1 MKRIVLFLSFVIFV
15 SCAQNSLIG
24 KTLNY
29 NTIPVGE
36 SQESGTDSSYFI
48 ENDLELTV
56 SPLISAPIG
65 VTASKGDFEDRIE
78 ITWKPV
84 VYGNKSALY
93 YVYRSVDNKN
103 YVLLNSSPL
112 YSNAYT
118 QYLDSDG
125 LDAEAVYY
133 YRVRAYSDAY
143 DIAGH
148 LSVAAEGYL
157 VKGPSYFSASLRD
170 RSDYV
175 ELRWKPV
182 DGALYYTLERAR
194 VETGGEAPL
203 SDKAYSRIGNPIT
216 ESSYDE
222 VSEQFVYHD
231 FSTSDGGE
239 LIPQYDYF
247 YRLYAHKD
255 ADTKSR
261 PSYAAR
267 GALLAVGVPAQP
279 VILNVTKGLIQDKV
293 RITWNAVNC
302 DSYLLYRITEEDLTS
317 GNTVGTEIPNIR
329 DSLINDASAGTVTY
343 YDSDP
348 AVGNG
353 SLFYYRVAAK
363 NSIGIGRSSAFETES
378 DRTVSLGF
386 GIRNFENE
394 SISVLVSREGFKVEW
409 NPVSGAAS
417 YYIFRYGPVNPP
429 GSVLGSSIAATDWQF
444 VCETERDVTFWLDK
458 ESGADLE
465 QEEMFYRVVPVGSFN
480 GTDFLPGENS
490 IFASD
495 WGFTLPEELK
505 SAVLYENGPTLEEMM
520 IESPLG
526 DSKIGWCGFS
536 APNSDYTIPVPEI
549 ISVSA
554 TQGDKNNRGSVR
566 VTGKINI
573 SDAEIKNL
581 SRLNFT
587 LKRVCRYGD
596 ETGVYPLAEPR
607 KSIGGV
613 SFEKKGQPHIEA
625 VEIYDLNQYFNT
637 KTKEFVFNDPMHD
650 FRDGKPIPDASASDG
665 YRRHIWDYS
674 AWDTEAWKDIKR
686 QKSFDIERAVKIEY
700 YVSIERKGDPE
711 WNSQHKQTI
720 GWPALTDLEFG
731 HLANWMKDTALNRL
745 SIIMIPRYAWTK
757 TISYLM
763 GADQKVYGENSKSK
777 AAAYLTVQ
785 VNGLSG
791 TGRGGIQNGYSD
803 WKGFSI
809 KTDKEI
815 ALTAGLDSNKRQTVT
830 FEFSFTTPMY
840 SGSCK
845 MQIGVR
851 DYNYQWGLWDNNGYV
866 NLSYNGVGN
875 ASLKPD
881 QLIPYY
887 EAMNNGKQSVLKN
900 GLVLGREAFDAGGE
914 PFPFEGDTNS
924 MCFTR
929 INLKYRPIPVN
940 SDFAKERYP
949 EMYYGYQ
956 Y

>member
-1 MKRIVLFLSFVIFV
+1 MKRIVLFLSFIMFV

-29 NTIPVGE
+29 NAVPVGE
-36 SQESGTDSSYFI
+36 AKEPEADSSLVI

-56 SPLISAPIG
+56 SPQIPAPIG
-65 VTASKGDFEDRIE
+65 VTASKGDYEDRIE

-84 VYGNKSALY
+84 VYGNKTALY
-93 YVYRSVDNKN
+93 YIYRSVDNVN
-103 YVLLNSSPL
+103 YVLLNTQPL
-112 YSNAYT
+112 YSNIYT

-125 LDAEAVYY
+125 LDTEAVYY

-143 DIAGH
+143 DLAGD
-148 LSVAAEGYL
+148 LSVAAQGYL
-157 VKGPSYFSASLRD
+157 VKGPSYFSATLRD

-175 ELRWKPV
+175 ELRWNPV

-194 VETGGEAPL
+194 VETGGDAPL
-203 SDKAYSRIGNPIT
+203 SDKAYTRIGNPIT
-216 ESSYDE
+216 ESSFDD
-222 VSEQFVYHD
+222 VTQQFVYHD

-267 GALLAVGVPAQP
+267 GALLAVGVPPQP
-279 VILNVTKGLIQDKV
+279 AILNVTKGLIQDKI
-293 RITWNAVNC
+293 RITWKSVNC
-302 DSYLLYRITEEDLTS
+302 DSYLLYRITEDDIAA
-317 GNTVGTEIPNIR
+317 GNTMGTEIPNIK
-329 DSLINDASAGTVTY
+329 DSLITGADTVTY
-343 YDSDP
+343 YDGDP

-353 SLFYYRVAAK
+353 SSFYYRVAAK
-363 NSIGIGRSSAFETES
+363 NSIGIGRSSAFESTAE
-378 DRTVSLGF
+378 RTASYGY
-386 GIRNFENE
+386 GIRNFEDEN
-394 SISVLVSREGFKVEW
+394 ISVLVSREGFKVEW
-409 NPVSGAAS
+409 APVSGASS
-417 YYIFRYGPVNPP
+417 YYVFRYGPVKSP
-429 GSVLGSSIAATDWQF
+429 GSVAGSSIQANEWTFAF
-444 VCETERDVTFWLDK
+444 EAEGNVTSWLDK
-458 ESGADLE
+458 ESGANLE

-480 GTDFLPGENS
+480 GIDFLPKENS
-490 IFASD
+490 IFADGWS
-495 WGFTLPEELK
+495 FVLPEDLK
-505 SAVLYENGPTLEEMM
+505 SVELYEGGPTLEEIMK
-520 IESPLG
+520 ESQLG
-526 DSKIGWCGFS
+526 SSKIGWSGFS

-554 TQGDKNNRGSVR
+554 TQGDKNYRGSVR

-587 LKRVCRYGD
+587 LKRICRYGD

-625 VEIYDLNQYFNT
+625 VEIYDLNKYFNT
-637 KTKEFVFNDPMHD
+637 SSKQFVFDDPMHD
-650 FRDGKPIPDASASDG
+650 FRDGNPIPDSSASDG
-665 YRRHIWDYS
+665 YRRHTWDYS

-686 QKSFDIERAVKIEY
+686 QKSFDMERAVKIEY
-700 YVSIERKGDPE
+700 VVSIERKGDPE
-711 WNSQHKQTI
+711 WSPQHKEAV
-720 GWPALTDLEFG
+720 GWPALTDLEFA

-803 WKGFSI
+803 WKGFTI

-840 SGSCK
+840 SGNCK

-866 NLSYNGVGN
+866 NVTYNGVGS
-875 ASLKPD
+875 ASFRPD
-881 QLIPYY
+881 KIIPYY
-887 EAMNNGKQSVLKN
+887 ESTNVGKSNLLKN
-900 GLVLGREAFDAGGE
+900 GQALGREAFDAGGE
-914 PFPFEGDTNS
+914 TFPFEGDTNS

-940 SDFAKERYP
+940 ADFAKERYP

>member
-1 MKRIVLFLSFVIFV
+1 MSV

-29 NTIPVGE
+29 SAVPVGE
-36 SQESGTDSSYFI
+36 TPEPETDSSLVI
-48 ENDLELTV
+48 GNDVELTV
-56 SPLISAPIG
+56 SPLVPAPIG

-84 VYGNKSALY
+84 VYGNKTALY
-93 YVYRSVDNKN
+93 YIYRSVDNVN
-103 YVLLNSSPL
+103 YVLLNTQPL
-112 YSNAYT
+112 YSNSYT

-125 LDAEAVYY
+125 LDTEAVYY

-143 DIAGH
+143 DIAGD
-148 LSVAAEGYL
+148 LSVAAQGYL
-157 VKGPSYFSASLRD
+157 VKGPSYFSATLRD

-175 ELRWKPV
+175 ELRWNPV

-194 VETGGEAPL
+194 VEAGGSAPL
-203 SDKAYSRIGNPIT
+203 SDKAYTRIGNPIT
-216 ESSYDE
+216 ESSFDE
-222 VSEQFVYHD
+222 VTQQYVYHD
-231 FSTSDGGE
+231 FSTSDGGD

-267 GALLAVGVPAQP
+267 GALLAVGVPPQP
-279 VILNVTKGLIQDKV
+279 VILNVTKGLTQDKI
-293 RITWNAVNC
+293 RITWKSVNC
-302 DSYLLYRITEEDLTS
+302 DSYLLYRITEEDIAA
-317 GNTVGTEIPNIR
+317 GNTVGTEIPNITAEA
-329 DSLINDASAGTVTY
+329 LINNAEAGTVSY
-343 YDSDP
+343 YDTDS
-348 AVGNG
+348 AVGSG
-353 SLFYYRVAAK
+353 SAFYYRVAAK

-378 DRTVSLGF
+378 DRTGSLGY
-386 GIRNFENE
+386 GIRNFDNE
-394 SISVLVSREGFKVEW
+394 PISVLVSREGYKVEW
-409 NPVSGAAS
+409 APVSGATS
-417 YYIFRYGPVNPP
+417 YYIFRYGPVRSP
-429 GSVLGSSIAATDWQF
+429 GSVTGSSIAATDWQF
-444 VCETERDVTFWLDK
+444 VYEAEKDVTFWLDQ
-458 ESGADLE
+458 ESGANLE
-465 QEEMFYRVVPVGSFN
+465 QDEMFYRVVPVGSFN
-480 GTDFLPGENS
+480 GTNLLPAEPT
-490 IFASD
+490 IFAAE
-495 WGFTLPEELK
+495 WAFALPEELK
-505 SAVLYENGPTLEEMM
+505 TAVLFENGPTLEAMM
-520 IESPLG
+520 NETQCGS
-526 DSKIGWCGFS
+526 SRIGWSGFS

-554 TQGDKNNRGSVR
+554 SQGDKNNRGSVR

-625 VEIYDLNQYFNT
+625 VEIYDLNQYFNKT
-637 KTKEFVFNDPMHD
+637 TKEFVFNDPMHD
-650 FRDGKPIPDASASDG
+650 FRDGQPIPDSSSSDG

-686 QKSFDIERAVKIEY
+686 QKSFDMERAVKIEY

-711 WNSQHKQTI
+711 WNPQHKEAV

-731 HLANWMKDTALNRL
+731 HLANWMKDTAINRL

-757 TISYLM
+757 TVSFLM
-763 GADQKVYGENSKSK
+763 GANQKVFGENSKGK

-866 NLSYNGVGN
+866 NLTYNGVGS

-887 EAMNNGKQSVLKN
+887 EATNVGKQNLIKNGKA
-900 GLVLGREAFDAGGE
+900 LGREAFDAGGE
-914 PFPFEGDTNS
+914 TFPFEGDTNS